1 MARPAYLGA
10 IALAELGEMDRAR
23 EWASRALAID
33 PHDVLVRYNVA
44 CFHARV
50 GDTEQAIDLLEQ
62 LLLHANHETK
72 AWVKHDSDF
81 DPIRSH
87 SGWQKVLTLIE

>member
-10 IALAELGEMDRAR
+10 IALAELSEMDRAR

-33 PHDVLVRYNVA
+33 PDDVLVRYNVA

-62 LLLHANHETK
+62 LRPHANHETK

-81 DPIRSH
+81 DAIRSH
-87 SGWQKVLTLIE
+87 PRWQKVLALIE